1 MIAVA
6 QKMEYVIEDSVTHYP
21 TTIKW
26 RDQTRR
32 VKKTP
37 EFIKSY
43 IEDAKT
49 SDKPSIVVNML
60 LECRDS
66 KRFREDHAKM
76 MYKASKQY
84 DDWDFPDYVIG
95 MVFTIIFKF
104 PTKWGIPDWL
114 VWESSIN
121 TYTREMSIGLR
132 RDMSLGY
139 ERW

>member
-26 RDQTRR
+26 RDQTPRGG
-32 VKKTP
+32 KTP
-37 EFIKSY
+37 EFIKAY

-49 SDKPSIVVNML
+49 SEKPGILVNML
-60 LECRDS
+60 LDCRES
-66 KRFREDHAKM
+66 KRFREEHAKM
-76 MYKASKQY
+76 MHKASLQY
-84 DDWDFPDYVIG
+84 DPKDFPDYVIG

-121 TYTREMSIGLR
+121 TYTKEVSIGLR
-132 RDMSLGY
+132 RDLALGY
-139 ERW
+139 KKW